1 LVLLADRIIFTLRTI
16 SRLRIFH
23 GVYV

>member
-1 LVLLADRIIFTLRTI
+1 LVLLAGRIFFMMVTI

-23 GVYV
+23 GV